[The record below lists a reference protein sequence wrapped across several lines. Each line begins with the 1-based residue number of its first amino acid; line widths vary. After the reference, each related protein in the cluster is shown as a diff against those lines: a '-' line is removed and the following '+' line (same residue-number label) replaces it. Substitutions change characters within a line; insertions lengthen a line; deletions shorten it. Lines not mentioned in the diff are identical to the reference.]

1 MADDSRDPRDWNREQ
16 RANHRTYERKGRE
29 RLSDLILLCRKC
41 HGRFHAEAA

>member
-16 RANHRTYERKGRE
+16 RAKHLRE
-29 RLSDLILLCRKC
+29 IGLPLILILLCRKC